1 MKKQFELIGG
11 YPTVFATNEEKA
23 TKEYG
28 LQYFKTMYSDWKNST
43 ELAYQ
48 DKKRAY
54 QKMRSYAEGTQSV
67 SKYKD
72 LLDVEGD
79 SSYMNID
86 WTPVSI
92 IPKFV
97 DVVCGDMTNREFAV
111 KANAIDKL
119 SSDERKKAKR
129 EMIADMMNAPIR
141 QKISKLTG
149 FDHNKK
155 GFIPESME
163 EIELFMTLNYKQ
175 AHEISIEKGIE
186 FVFQQNDFD
195 EIKKKCIR
203 DLVVVGTAGL
213 KTYIDPSEGIKIR
226 YVDPLNLITSYSQTS
241 DYRNIQHAGE
251 VYTVTIAQL
260 KQMAGEQ
267 FTDDEYND
275 IAQNHAAKDKDE
287 DSLYG
292 RSFGN
297 YSSYGNEYDRFSV
310 QIMDCEFISTYDLNY
325 EKKDNAFGGFSVS
338 KRKKGYKP
346 PKKSKYKREQ
356 LNSTVKVVYSGK
368 YIVGTD
374 YIFDYGLAKNMSR
387 PKSNLSET
395 KLSYVIYSPNL
406 NSMRNVS
413 LVQRMIPF
421 ADQIQL
427 AHLKMQ
433 QVIAKARPKGAAF
446 EIGSL
451 ENVSKGDGGT
461 FTPLELQEIYDQTG
475 NIYYR
480 RVDDEGVA
488 SNTIPIQELENGI
501 GRDMMQLIQIYQH
514 NLGMIRDVT
523 GVNEARDGA
532 KPSSEALVGVQKI
545 QLMASNNATRAID
558 DGFNKIVENLSK
570 SICMKLQDIVE
581 YDKPVKGYISALGKS
596 VMKTIEVN
604 KSVSLHDFGI
614 GIEIAPDE
622 QEKAQLEQAI
632 QMSLAQKELRIE
644 DAMTIRDINNPKLG
658 SKMLMLRRKKYQAE
672 QMQMAQMQSQ
682 SNAQQQQQSAAM
694 AAQMKQQELQMQ
706 AQIDAKMKEMDA
718 QFDMQKMQM
727 EYQMKNQFEE
737 ASHVR
742 RLKEIQAGNIGKVAA
757 NKAQGESREKTVAK
771 SAHFQSKMIEQRKG
785 KEGPIGDPDLELGM

>member
-11 YPTVFATNEEKA
+11 YPTVFATNEEKE

-72 LLDVEGD
+72 
-79 SSYMNID
+79 
-86 WTPVSI
+86 
-92 IPKFV
+92 
-97 DVVCGDMTNREFAV
+97 VVCGDMTNREFAI

-119 SSDERKKAKR
+119 STDERKKAKK
-129 EMIADMMNAPIR
+129 EMMADMMNAGVR
-141 QKISKLTG
+141 KKISQITG

-155 GFIPESME
+155 GFIPGGME
-163 EIELFMTLNYKQ
+163 EIELFMNLNYKQ
-175 AHEISIEKGIE
+175 AHEISIEKGVE
-186 FVFQQNDFD
+186 FVLQQNDFD
-195 EIKKKCIR
+195 EIKKQCIR

-226 YVDPLNLITSYSQTS
+226 YVDPLNLITSHSQTS

-251 VYTVTIAQL
+251 VYIITIAQL
-260 KQMAGEQ
+260 KQMAGDQ
-267 FTDDEYND
+267 FTDDEYDD
-275 IAQNHAAKDKDE
+275 IAKNHASKGKDE
-287 DSLYG
+287 DNLYG
-292 RSFGN
+292 RSFAN
-297 YSSYGNEYDRFSV
+297 YSSYGNEYDKFSI
-310 QIMDCEFISTYDLNY
+310 QIMDSEFISTHDLNY
-325 EKKDNAFGGFSVS
+325 EKKDNSFGGFSVS

-356 LNSTVKVVYSGK
+356 INNTVKVVYSGK

-374 YIFDYGLAKNMSR
+374 YIFDYELAKNMSR

-395 KLSYVIYSPNL
+395 KLSYVLYSPNL
-406 NSMRNVS
+406 NNMHNVS

-433 QVIAKARPKGAAF
+433 QVLAKARPKGAAF

-480 RVDDEGVA
+480 RVDDEGIA
-488 SNTIPIQELENGI
+488 SNSMPVQELENGI

-514 NLGMIRDVT
+514 NLGMIRDVS

-545 QLMASNNATRAID
+545 QLMASNNATRSID
-558 DGFNKIVENLSK
+558 DGFTKIVENLAK

-581 YDKPVKGYISALGKS
+581 YNKPIKGYISALGKS

-604 KSVSLHDFGI
+604 KNISLHDFGI
-614 GIEIAPDE
+614 GIEAAPDE

-644 DAMTIRDINNPKLG
+644 DAIMIRDVNNPKLG
-658 SKMLMLRRKKYQAE
+658 SRMLMLRRKKYQEE
-672 QMQMAQMQSQ
+672 QMKMAQGQSQ
-682 SNAQQQQQSAAM
+682 ANAQQQQQSLQM
-694 AAQMKQQELQMQ
+694 AAQMKQGEMQMQ
-706 AQIDAKMKEMDA
+706 AQIEAKMKEMDS
-718 QFDMQKMQM
+718 QFGMQKMQM
-727 EYQMKNQFEE
+727 EYQMKNQLEE
-737 ASHVR
+737 AAHVR
-742 RLKEIQAGNIGKVAA
+742 RLKEIQAGNVGKVAA
-757 NKAQGESREKTVAK
+757 NQAQGESREKTVAK

-785 KEGPIGDPDLELGM
+785 KEGPIGDPDLDLGI

>member
-1 MKKQFELIGG
+1 MKKEFELVGG
-11 YPTVFATNEEKA
+11 YPTVFATNDEKA
-23 TKEYG
+23 TNEYG
-28 LQYFKTMYSDWKNST
+28 LQYFKTMYSDWKNNT

-48 DKKRAY
+48 DKKRSFN
-54 QKMRSYAEGTQSV
+54 KMRAYAEGTQSV
-67 SKYKD
+67 AKYKD

-119 SSDERKKAKR
+119 SIDERKKSTR
-129 EMIADMMNAPIR
+129 ELMADMMTSKIR
-141 QKISKLTG
+141 SQVSKTTG
-149 FDHNKK
+149 VDYKKK
-155 GFIPESME
+155 GFIPENME
-163 EIELFMTLNYKQ
+163 EIELFMTLKYKQ
-175 AHEISIEKGIE
+175 AHEVSMEKGIE
-186 FVFQQNDFD
+186 FVLQQNDFD

-213 KTYIDPSEGIKIR
+213 KTYIDPTEGIKIR
-226 YVDPLNLITSYSQTS
+226 YVDPMNLVTSYSQSS

-251 VYTVTIAQL
+251 IYTVTIAEL
-260 KQMAGEQ
+260 KKMAGDQ
-267 FTDDEYND
+267 FTDEQYED
-275 IAQNHAAKDKDE
+275 IAQNHSKKAFDNDN
-287 DSLYG
+287 LFG
-292 RSFGN
+292 RAFSNHGS
-297 YSSYGNEYDRFSV
+297 YSNEYDKFSIE
-310 QIMDCEFISTYDLNY
+310 IMDSEFISTNDLNY
-325 EKKDNAFGGFSVS
+325 EKKENAFGGYSVS
-338 KRKKGYKP
+338 KRKKGYKA

-356 LNSTVKVVYSGK
+356 LNSVAKVVYSGK

-395 KLSYVIYSPNL
+395 KLSYIIYSPNL
-406 NSMRNVS
+406 NRMSNVS

-480 RVDDEGVA
+480 RVDDEGIA
-488 SNTIPIQELENGI
+488 SNTVPIQELENGI

-514 NLGMIRDVT
+514 NLNMIRDVT

-545 QLMASNNATRAID
+545 QLMASNNATRSID
-558 DGFNKIVENLSK
+558 DGFNKVVENLAK
-570 SICMKLQDIVE
+570 SISMKLQDVVE
-581 YDKPVKGYISALGKS
+581 YDKPLKGYLSALGNS
-596 VMKTIEVN
+596 VMKTIEIN
-604 KSVSLHDFGI
+604 KNISLHDFGI
-614 GIEIAPDE
+614 GIEIAPNE
-622 QEKAQLEQAI
+622 EEKAQLEQAI
-632 QMSLAQKELRIE
+632 QMSLAQKELRLE
-644 DAMTIRDINNPKLG
+644 DAISIRDINNPKLG
-658 SKMLMLRRKKYQAE
+658 SRMLVLRRKKYQAE
-672 QMQMAQMQSQ
+672 QMQMAQAQSQ
-682 SNAQQQQQSAAM
+682 MNAQQQQQSAAM
-694 AAQMKQQELQMQ
+694 TAKMKQGEMQMK

-727 EYQMKNQFEE
+727 EFQMKNQFEE
-737 ASHVR
+737 AAHMR
-742 RLKEIQAGNIGKVAA
+742 RLKELDMGNMGKVAA
-757 NKAQGESREKTVAK
+757 NQVQGESREKTVAK

-785 KEGPIGDPDLELGM
+785 NEGPIEDPDTQLGI

>member
-1 MKKQFELIGG
+1 MKKQFELVGG

-23 TKEYG
+23 SKEYG
-28 LQYFKTMYSDWKNST
+28 LQYFKTMYSDWKDNT

-48 DKKRAY
+48 DRKRRF
-54 QKMRSYAEGTQSV
+54 QKMRAYAEGTQSV
-67 SKYKD
+67 AKYKD

-97 DVVCGDMTNREFAV
+97 DVVCGDMTNREFAI

-119 SSDERKKAKR
+119 SVDERKNSTR
-129 EMIADMMNAPIR
+129 ELISDMMNAPIR
-141 QKISKLTG
+141 AKVSQISG
-149 FDHNKK
+149 IDYNKK
-155 GFIPESME
+155 GFIPESMD
-163 EIELFMTLNYKQ
+163 EIELFMNLKYKQ
-175 AHEISIEKGIE
+175 AHEVSMEKGIE
-186 FVFQQNDFD
+186 FVLQQNDFD

-203 DLVVVGTAGL
+203 DLVVVGTTGL
-213 KTYIDPSEGIKIR
+213 KTYIDPSDGIKIR
-226 YVDPLNLITSYSQTS
+226 YVDPVNLITSYSQSS

-251 VYTVTIAQL
+251 VYTITIAEL
-260 KQMAGEQ
+260 KKMAGDQ
-267 FTDDEYND
+267 FTDEEYEE
-275 IAQNHAAKDKDE
+275 IAKNHAKKTYDNDNLFGRAF
-287 DSLYG
+287 SNYG
-292 RSFGN
+292 T
-297 YSSYGNEYDRFSV
+297 YSNEYDKFSI
-310 QIMDCEFISTYDLNY
+310 QIMDAEFISTYDLTY
-325 EKKDNAFGGFSVS
+325 EKKDNAFGGYSVS

-346 PKKSKYKREQ
+346 PKKSKYKREN
-356 LNSTVKVVYSGK
+356 LSNTVKVVYCGK

-395 KLSYVIYSPNL
+395 KLSYILYSPNI
-406 NSMRNVS
+406 NNMSNVS

-427 AHLKMQ
+427 AHLKLQ
-433 QVIAKARPKGAAF
+433 QVMAKARPKGAAF

-488 SNTIPIQELENGI
+488 SNTVPIQELENGI

-514 NLGMIRDVT
+514 NLNMIRDVT

-532 KPSSEALVGVQKI
+532 KPSSEALVGVQKM
-545 QLMASNNATRAID
+545 QLMASNNATRSID
-558 DGFNKIVENLSK
+558 DGFNKVVENLAK
-570 SICMKLQDIVE
+570 SLAMKLQDIVE
-581 YDKPVKGYISALGKS
+581 YDKPLKGYLTALGNS
-596 VMKTIEVN
+596 VMKTIEIN
-604 KSVSLHDFGI
+604 KDISLHDFGI
-614 GIEIAPDE
+614 GIEVAPDE
-622 QEKAQLEQAI
+622 EEKAMLEQAI
-632 QMSLAQKELRIE
+632 QVSLAQKELRLE
-644 DAMTIRDINNPKLG
+644 DAMSIREVNNPKLG
-658 SKMLMLRRKKYQAE
+658 SRMLMLRRKKYQAE
-672 QMQMAQMQSQ
+672 QMQMAQAQSQ
-682 SNAQQQQQSAAM
+682 ANSQQQQQAAAV
-694 AAQMKQQELQMQ
+694 AAQMKQGEAQMQ

-727 EYQMKNQFEE
+727 EFQLKNQFEE
-737 ASHVR
+737 AAHSR
-742 RLKEIQAGNIGKVAA
+742 KLKEIEAANIGKVAA
-757 NKAQGESREKTVAK
+757 NQAQGESREKTVAK

-785 KEGPIGDPDLELGM
+785 NQEPIGDPDMEIDI

>member
-1 MKKQFELIGG
+1 
-11 YPTVFATNEEKA
+11 
-23 TKEYG
+23 
-28 LQYFKTMYSDWKNST
+28 
-43 ELAYQ
+43 
-48 DKKRAY
+48 
-54 QKMRSYAEGTQSV
+54 
-67 SKYKD
+67 
-72 LLDVEGD
+72 
-79 SSYMNID
+79 
-86 WTPVSI
+86 
-92 IPKFV
+92 
-97 DVVCGDMTNREFAV
+97 
-111 KANAIDKL
+111 
-119 SSDERKKAKR
+119 
-129 EMIADMMNAPIR
+129 
-141 QKISKLTG
+141 
-149 FDHNKK
+149 
-155 GFIPESME
+155 
-163 EIELFMTLNYKQ
+163 MTLNYKQ
-175 AHEISIEKGIE
+175 AHEIAIERGIE

-203 DLVVVGTAGL
+203 DLVVVGTTGL

-226 YVDPLNLITSYSQTS
+226 YVDPLNLITSYSQSS

-260 KQMAGEQ
+260 KQMAGDQ
-267 FTDDEYND
+267 FTDDEYDD
-275 IAQNHAAKDKDE
+275 IAQNHANKDKDE

-297 YSSYGNEYDRFSV
+297 YSSYSSERDKFSV
-310 QIMDCEFISTYDLNY
+310 QIMDAEFISTYDLNY
-325 EKKDNAFGGFSVS
+325 EKKDNSFGGFSVS

-395 KLSYVIYSPNL
+395 KLSYIIYSPNL
-406 NSMRNVS
+406 NNMRNVS
-413 LVQRMIPF
+413 LVERMMPF

-433 QVIAKARPKGAAF
+433 QVLAKARPKGAAF

-488 SNTIPIQELENGI
+488 SNTVPIQELENGI

-558 DGFNKIVENLSK
+558 DGFNKVVENLAK
-570 SICMKLQDIVE
+570 SVCMKLQDIVE
-581 YDKPVKGYISALGKS
+581 YDKPVKGYISALGKTA
-596 VMKTIEVN
+596 MKTIEIN
-604 KSVSLHDFGI
+604 KNVSLHDFGI
-614 GIEIAPDE
+614 GIEAAPNE

-644 DAMTIRDINNPKLG
+644 DAITIRDINNPKLG
-658 SKMLMLRRKKYQAE
+658 SRMLMLRRKKYQQE
-672 QMQMAQMQSQ
+672 QMAMAQGQAQANS
-682 SNAQQQQQSAAM
+682 QQQQQAAAM
-694 AAQMKQQELQMQ
+694 SAQMKQQEAQMQ
-706 AQIDAKMKEMDA
+706 MQMDAKMKEMDA
-718 QFDMQKMQM
+718 QFEMQKMQM

-737 ASHVR
+737 AAHVR
-742 RLKEIQAGNIGKVAA
+742 RLKEIQVGNIGKVAA
-757 NKAQGESREKTVAK
+757 NKAQGESREKTVEK

-785 KEGPIGDPDLELGM
+785 KEGPIQDPDLELGM